1 MHCILR
7 MLSLEDSKNRASDTE
22 KRASDTKKSVV
33 TSQPK
38 ENDKSLSSDRIKI
51 VWYMGDSIV
60 SLSKKN

>member
-1 MHCILR
+1 MQCILR
-7 MLSLEDSKNRASDTE
+7 MLNLDDSKKTSTDTG
-22 KRASDTKKSVV
+22 KRVV

-38 ENDKSLSSDRIKI
+38 KNDKSKETNRTRI